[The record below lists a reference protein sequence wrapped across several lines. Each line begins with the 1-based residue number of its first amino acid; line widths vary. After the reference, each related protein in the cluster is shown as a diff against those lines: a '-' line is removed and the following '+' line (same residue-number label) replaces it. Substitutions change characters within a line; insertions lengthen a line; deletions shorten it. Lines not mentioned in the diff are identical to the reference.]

1 MSMIHCT
8 ETSSP
13 TLRVVPLDPL
23 SCARW
28 DSFVE
33 ACPDATFFH
42 RSGWKTVI
50 EETLGQ
56 HCYFLMAECNGVIR
70 GVLPLTH
77 VRSRLFGDTLI
88 SNAFCVYGGPAAL
101 DDAARDALDA
111 AARSL
116 ARSLGVAFLEY
127 RLRRPWHA
135 DRVCNTSLYATFRKA
150 LDPDPE
156 KNMLAIPRKQRAMV
170 RKGIKL
176 GLRSEPDH
184 SIDRFF
190 PVYSESVRNLGT
202 PVKSRKYYESLLR
215 VFGDHCQVLT
225 IVQGPQTVG
234 SVVSFFF
241 RDEVHLY
248 HGGGYPVAR
257 QVAGYDF
264 MYWEVMRR
272 ACERGFRLF
281 DFSRSKQG
289 TGAFAFKQHWGFL
302 PEPLYHEF
310 DLYKRDT
317 MPDTNP
323 LNPKYQR
330 LIALWR
336 RLPVRVANV
345 LGPHLARQLG

>member
-1 MSMIHCT
+1 MNVIYCA
-8 ETSSP
+8 ETPSP
-13 TLRVVPLDPL
+13 NLRVVPLDGL

-28 DSFVE
+28 DLFVE
-33 ACPDATFFH
+33 TCPDATFFH

-56 HCYFLMAECNGVIR
+56 RCYFLMAECDGVIR

-111 AARSL
+111 AARCL

-135 DRVCNTSLYATFRKA
+135 DRPCNASLYATFRKA

-156 KNMLAIPRKQRAMV
+156 KNMLAIPRKQRAMI

-176 GLRSEPDH
+176 GLRSEQDD

-202 PVKSRKYYESLLR
+202 PIKPRKYYESLLH
-215 VFGDHCQVLT
+215 VFGDDCQVLT
-225 IVQGPQTVG
+225 IMQENQTVG
-234 SVVSFFF
+234 SVMSFLF

-248 HGGGYPVAR
+248 HGGGYPIAR

-289 TGAFAFKQHWGFL
+289 TGAFAFKQHWGFV

-310 DLYKRDT
+310 DLYERDT

-345 LGPHLARQLG
+345 VGPHLARQLG